1 MLNTLAYC
9 GDPKMYHNI
18 GPKSVSGR
26 GELAVNGRIDF
37 RVVLGESVAPRGGI
51 GSDEKRQKLSVDD
64 ILHFRGHNSSGI
76 VVDVVVTERRLG
88 LGYQVCDPEVRVI
101 RSFYIVIATPARH
114 GKLESFSIIFKLF

>member
-1 MLNTLAYC
+1 VCDN
-9 GDPKMYHNI
+9 N

-26 GELAVNGRIDF
+26 RELVVYGRVHL

-51 GSDEKRQKLSVDD
+51 RSDEKGHKLSVND

-76 VVDVVVTERRLG
+76 VVDVVVTERRIG

-114 GKLESFSIIFKLF
+114 GKLVSLSIIFKLF